1 MGHPDSGRIQAF
13 IDGEAEQKE
22 AAETK
27 VHLEGC
33 EECREE
39 ERVLRASSRAASD
52 TLGLLDTH
60 PSLQEAKDRFR
71 KNQRSGRGPIR
82 RFITP
87 LPRAASIALLLTGAA
102 VSALPGSP
110 VRRWVARGWELARP
124 ASSTVPATEV
134 DETEGQSAESLPGSI
149 PETGAGLPV
158 LDQGVEISLKDL
170 PPEAELQV
178 LWIDGTEA
186 WVYAGEGT
194 RFTLLDARL
203 EVAGPPGAVRV
214 ELPRGPGDVLLRLDG
229 NVLLRKT
236 GGDVEIVGRVKEMT
250 PDQIVFD
257 SSRR

>member
-1 MGHPDSGRIQAF
+1 MGHPDNGRIQAF
-13 IDGEAEQKE
+13 IDGEAGQKE

-33 EECREE
+33 KECRAEE
-39 ERVLRASSRAASD
+39 EILRASSRAVSD
-52 TLGLLDTH
+52 ALGLLDTH
-60 PSLQEAKDRFR
+60 PSLKEAKDRFR
-71 KNQRSGRGPIR
+71 KKQRSGRGPIR
-82 RFITP
+82 RFLTP

-110 VRRWVARGWELARP
+110 VRRWVVRGWEIVRP
-124 ASSTVPATEV
+124 ASPTIPVTGVGEA
-134 DETEGQSAESLPGSI
+134 EGQRTESLQGSI

-158 LDQGVEISLKDL
+158 LEQGVEISLQDL

-194 RFTLLDARL
+194 RFTLLNARL

-229 NVLLRKT
+229 KVLLRKT
-236 GGDVEIVGRVKEMT
+236 GDDVEIVGLVKEST